1 MVNTTLPL
9 PPPPPFIPVPRGIP
23 ASLSQSP
30 SPSTGYTMSPEEL
43 KKLLD
48 ELREKQLKSCRDE
61 VTSYLKKELQKFE
74 SLKDD

>member
-9 PPPPPFIPVPRGIP
+9 PPPPPFIPVPRHIP
-23 ASLSQSP
+23 ASP

-48 ELREKQLKSCRDE
+48 ELREKQLKRCRDE
-61 VTSYLKKELQKFE
+61 VTSYLEKKMEKIM